1 MDKADAYVIIDKE
14 INALFEKPL
23 TTQSVDL
30 LYKLTNIRT
39 NINNV
44 AYKPQNEPQT
54 HSNDSKYDRNINELL
69 DAFVMARKSG
79 NTELSNSTLADLL
92 GELSDLVVEIYNS
105 ALCKEEREIITSSIE
120 KMARH

>member
-1 MDKADAYVIIDKE
+1 MDKTDAFIIIDKE
-14 INALFEKPL
+14 IKALFEKPL
-23 TTQSVDL
+23 SAQSVDL
-30 LYKLTNIRT
+30 LYKLTNIRA
-39 NINNV
+39 NMKSV
-44 AYKPQNEPQT
+44 VYEPQSEPQT